1 MCAVL
6 GYSLCVV
13 DCNLCNVNDVSNNFI
28 RTSDRLNT
36 VVVDIMD

>member
-13 DCNLCNVNDVSNNFI
+13 DCNMCNGVSNI
-28 RTSDRLNT
+28 QDVSDRLNT
-36 VVVDIMD
+36 EVVDNMD

>member
-6 GYSLCVV
+6 GHSLCVV
-13 DCNLCNVNDVSNNFI
+13 DCNLCNDVSNNFI